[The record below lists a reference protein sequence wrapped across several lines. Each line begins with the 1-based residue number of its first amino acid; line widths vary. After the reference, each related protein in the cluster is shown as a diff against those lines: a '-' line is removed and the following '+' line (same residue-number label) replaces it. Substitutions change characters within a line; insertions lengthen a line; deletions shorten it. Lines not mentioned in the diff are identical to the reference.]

1 MWCLVQHSLLSVLLC
16 ASVRHAGTVV
26 RVVGCLPKD
35 CRFDTSCDGCIL
47 IQVKWQRLVCSVM
60 SAHVKEQQIVKIS
73 AVLHYS
79 ASHNH
84 MVVVGRETPDIFII
98 ICGKQ

>member
-1 MWCLVQHSLLSVLLC
+1 
-16 ASVRHAGTVV
+16 
-26 RVVGCLPKD
+26 
-35 CRFDTSCDGCIL
+35 
-47 IQVKWQRLVCSVM
+47 M

-73 AVLHYS
+73 AALHYS

-98 ICGKQ
+98 ICGKQWFQTNEVWTS